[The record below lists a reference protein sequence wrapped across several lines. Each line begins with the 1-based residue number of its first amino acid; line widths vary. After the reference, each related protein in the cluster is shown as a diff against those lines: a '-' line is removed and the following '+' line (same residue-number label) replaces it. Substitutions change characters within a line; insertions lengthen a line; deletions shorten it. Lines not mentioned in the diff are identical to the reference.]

1 MTDDSESLTTLDE
14 LVASQRYSLAVS
26 LALSLLQRGVAP
38 ELLEDEL
45 CYSLTHFATQLLV
58 SESVSKSRSGGGS
71 GGGRECVSEWG
82 SNGVAREG
90 NGNTKS
96 ECVSECVSGEWLWRK
111 SLELCEWRSAVLLL
125 GYAKFKC
132 ASGNLLGAVDLL
144 QSKLSPL
151 THSLTPSLP
160 YSPHLTSCMGK
171 SLNTTSGH
179 IGTSVGMSEGV
190 SEGPTGG
197 STYTTS
203 HPHTHT
209 ETIGTSSAVIALHE
223 SLENMKTLV
232 VDQWHYRMLNDK
244 ERNVAYDKAIRRA
257 LQLRPGAVV
266 LDIGGGTALLSMF
279 AARAGA
285 KHVYCCEV

>member
-1 MTDDSESLTTLDE
+1 
-14 LVASQRYSLAVS
+14 
-26 LALSLLQRGVAP
+26 
-38 ELLEDEL
+38 
-45 CYSLTHFATQLLV
+45 
-58 SESVSKSRSGGGS
+58 
-71 GGGRECVSEWG
+71 
-82 SNGVAREG
+82 
-90 NGNTKS
+90 
-96 ECVSECVSGEWLWRK
+96 
-111 SLELCEWRSAVLLL
+111 
-125 GYAKFKC
+125 
-132 ASGNLLGAVDLL
+132 
-144 QSKLSPL
+144 
-151 THSLTPSLP
+151 
-160 YSPHLTSCMGK
+160 MGK
-171 SLNTTSGH
+171 SINTTSGP